1 MKVSLDACLFGA
13 LCQVSDAHTIL
24 DIGTGTGLLALMCA
38 QRSHANIDAV
48 ELDIPAAK
56 QAQDNVSASPF
67 KHRINIHQQSIQK
80 YQAASPAN
88 YYDVIICNPPFF
100 SQHLTGQDPQR
111 NQARHNQGLS
121 FADLATSITHMLKQ
135 TGEAWLLLPPKEHEH
150 FLNYATHE
158 NLTLVKHIQIH
169 ARKNKPSKLGIWV
182 YSKQKNIE
190 LYQKNIIVY
199 EENRQEYTQE
209 FQQALSD
216 FYLKL

>member
-121 FADLATSITHMLKQ
+121 FHDLTVSITHMLKQ
-135 TGEAWLLLPPKEHEH
+135 TGEAWLLLPPKEHES
-150 FLNYATHE
+150 FVKYATHQG
-158 NLTLVKHIQIH
+158 LILIKHIQIY
-169 ARKNKPSKLGIWV
+169 ARKNKSSKLGIWV
-182 YSKQKNIE
+182 YSKQKNASFCK
-190 LYQKNIIVY
+190 QDMVVY
-199 EENRQEYTQE
+199 EENSHAYTQE
-209 FQQALSD
+209 FQQVLAD